1 TLRPFLTDTNVKVR
15 SEALYYIALRGGG
28 SNIAEVTKAI
38 DADTDDSVK
47 KRGVSGIAALP
58 VDQSVPALIQLA
70 KTNASIVVKK
80 EAVTALGRTKD
91 PRAIA
96 YLQELLK

>member
-1 TLRPFLTDTNVKVR
+1 MVAAQTIDLID
-15 SEALYYIALRGGG
+15 SAAAEAF
-28 SNIAEVTKAI
+28 
-38 DADTDDSVK
+38 
-47 KRGVSGIAALP
+47 
-58 VDQSVPALIQLA
+58 IQLA